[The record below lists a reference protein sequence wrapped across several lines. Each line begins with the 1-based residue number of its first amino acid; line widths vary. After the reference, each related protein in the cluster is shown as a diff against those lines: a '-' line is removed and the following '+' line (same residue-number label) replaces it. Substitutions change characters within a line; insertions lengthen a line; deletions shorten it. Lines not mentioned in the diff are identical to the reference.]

1 MKILII
7 GSRGFIGSHAY
18 QFFLKQHE
26 VWGADVV
33 TPRDKNFFLLE
44 RMNTDFNAVFKSEQ
58 FDLCLNASGN
68 GSVPVSIQNPLL
80 DFELNVNNTIK
91 ILDAIRT
98 YNPKCKYIH
107 LSSAA
112 VYGNPVSLPVT
123 ESMALKPLSPYGWHK
138 MYSEQICREYFSLYN
153 IGSVILR
160 IFSVYGENLKKQL
173 FWDIYQKTLQ
183 SKNIQL
189 FGTGHETRDFIYVQ
203 DLMHAINCIIDKG
216 SFKAE
221 AINVSSGI
229 ETSIKEAA
237 EIFCAALN
245 NKTIVAFN
253 KQTKLGDPLNWKAD
267 ISLLSNMGFKSNT
280 SIETGLNSTSKWLKE
295 NL

>member
-18 QFFLKQHE
+18 QFFLKEHE
-26 VWGADVV
+26 VWGADVL

-44 RMNTDFNAVFKSEQ
+44 RGNTDFNTVFQTEK

-68 GSVPVSIQNPLL
+68 GSVPVSINNPLL

-91 ILDAIRT
+91 ILDAIRIH
-98 YNPKCKYIH
+98 NPQCKYIH

-123 ESMALKPLSPYGWHK
+123 ENMALKPLSPYGWHK
-138 MYSEQICREYFSLYN
+138 LYSEQICREYASLYN
-153 IGSVILR
+153 IRSVILR

-189 FGTGHETRDFIYVQ
+189 FGTGNETRDFIYVQ
-203 DLMHAINCIIDKG
+203 DLMHAIDCVIAKG
-216 SFKAE
+216 LFNGE

-229 ETSIKEAA
+229 ETSIKDAA

-245 NKTIVAFN
+245 DETTVAFN
-253 KQTKLGDPLNWKAD
+253 KQTKPGDPLNWKAD
-267 ISLLSNMGFKSNT
+267 IGVLTNLGFKNNT
-280 SIETGLNSTSKWLKE
+280 SIETGLKSTGKWLKE
-295 NL
+295 NI